1 MFQDLLGPI
10 LKKND
15 CIEMTKGLTFGEA
28 KWSLIMERQNLIN
41 TIFGLLLIAL
51 LFHGVQLNNW
61 VVENRE
67 RIDLLE
73 K

>member
-1 MFQDLLGPI
+1 
-10 LKKND
+10 
-15 CIEMTKGLTFGEA
+15 MTKGLTFGEA